1 MYKLAFVTQGLVLIE
16 DEIRAPPNLSEKTT
30 TAKPPKLLDQ
40 VRDTLRVKHDSIYTR
55 QNVSVWI
62 KRYIFFPGKLRPKN
76 RGPTEVECFLMRLA
90 KVAASTQSQARSAL
104 LFPYRE
110 ARTDALS
117 NAA

>member
-1 MYKLAFVTQGLVLIE
+1 MQA
-16 DEIRAPPNLSEKTT
+16 NTT
-30 TAKPPKLLDQ
+30 PSQPKKLLNQ

-90 KVAASTQSQARSAL
+90 KVAASTQNQTRSAL

-117 NAA
+117 NAV